1 MKKFCLLLT
10 AVVLAA
16 TLLAGCSSGKKS
28 SEGPKGMYLQYNDAK
43 IAIGM
48 KFEDVKDGLGTETRT
63 PEVILPCDG
72 GDAYKD
78 TLHFYPGMA
87 VTENIDGVISQIE
100 VSDLYEGEANA
111 TVSGKVKVGDTVE
124 TAVGALGE
132 PVNYPIPDDEY
143 SMTYNE
149 GDANILLFLDPDN
162 KDVISGIWMT
172 LVQPM
177 P

>member
-1 MKKFCLLLT
+1 MKKLCVLLI
-10 AVVLAA
+10 AAVLAA
-16 TLLAGCSSGKKS
+16 TLFVGCSGGKKS
-28 SEGPKGMYLQYNDAK
+28 AAEPKGMYLQYNDAK
-43 IAIGM
+43 ISIGM
-48 KFEDVKDGLGTETRT
+48 KFEDIKEGLGTETRT

-100 VSDLYEGEANA
+100 VSDIYEGEANA
-111 TVSGKVKVGDTVE
+111 TVNGKVKVGDTVE

-132 PVNYPIPDDEY
+132 PVTYPIPDDEY
-143 SMTYNE
+143 AMTYNE